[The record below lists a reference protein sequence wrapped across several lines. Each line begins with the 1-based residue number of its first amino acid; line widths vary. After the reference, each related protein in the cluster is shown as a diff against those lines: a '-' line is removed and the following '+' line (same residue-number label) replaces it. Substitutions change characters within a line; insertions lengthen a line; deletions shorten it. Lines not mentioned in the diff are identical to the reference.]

1 VIIELSEQAGNA
13 MLDVLASMM
22 DGGSI
27 ELLAEN
33 DRLLAV
39 LRLSDPAALEAVNGE
54 LEFRDIAE
62 EDSALAQGT
71 VTMARIIGGNGG
83 TVFLC
88 TVGDE
93 DSDAVIKLNT
103 TKIYRGGPVRLQSF
117 RLAMP

>member
-1 VIIELSEQAGNA
+1 MIELSQEASNA
-13 MLDVLASMM
+13 MLNALAGMM

-33 DRLLAV
+33 HVLAV
-39 LRLSDPAALEAVNGE
+39 LRLSDPAAFEAVDGE
-54 LEFRDIAE
+54 LQFRDIAE
-62 EDSALAQGT
+62 EDAALAQGT
-71 VTMARIIGGNGG
+71 VTMARIIGGNGE

-93 DSDAVIKLNT
+93 NSDAVIKLNT
-103 TKIYRGGPVRLQSF
+103 TKIFRGGPVRLKSF